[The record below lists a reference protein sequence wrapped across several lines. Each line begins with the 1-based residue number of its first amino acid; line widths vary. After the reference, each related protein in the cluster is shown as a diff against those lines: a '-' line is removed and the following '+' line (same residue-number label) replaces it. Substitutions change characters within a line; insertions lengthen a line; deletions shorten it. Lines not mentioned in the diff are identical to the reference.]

1 MALQRLGAF
10 VWEPEGSDVIDL
22 TDTTD
27 VEPQDLDVDMKD
39 VLEPHLPIAIVI
51 DQDDGGQDFA
61 ELFSPPRV
69 SVPCRQLGLKADIS
83 IDLDTGFN
91 LDNFDSR
98 KQVRDLLANV
108 KFIMMSPPCTMFS
121 RMQVCFRNFEKL
133 SPEELEKRWTSA
145 NAYVDCSMDY
155 AKRQVRK
162 GQWFAYE
169 HPKSASSWQRDS
181 VKEVAGMDGI
191 VKVDFDQCC
200 LGLASPVEG
209 RPIKKPTTIMTNS
222 ATLAALF
229 SPLKC
234 SCSVAHRHIEGSEGG
249 ISLSKHC
256 QKYPW
261 RMACLLADGVAQ
273 TLSRP

>member
-27 VEPQDLDVDMKD
+27 VEPQDLDVDMKEI
-39 VLEPHLPIAIVI
+39 LEPHLPIAIVI

-83 IDLDTGFN
+83 IDLGTGFN

-133 SPEELEKRWTSA
+133 SPEELEKDGPLQMPMWTA
-145 NAYVDCSMDY
+145 AWTMP
-155 AKRQVRK
+155 K
-162 GQWFAYE
+162 G
-169 HPKSASSWQRDS
+169 KSAKASGLPMSIPSLPQ
-181 VKEVAGMDGI
+181 AGKGI
-191 VKVDFDQCC
+191 
-200 LGLASPVEG
+200 
-209 RPIKKPTTIMTNS
+209 R
-222 ATLAALF
+222 
-229 SPLKC
+229 
-234 SCSVAHRHIEGSEGG
+234 
-249 ISLSKHC
+249 
-256 QKYPW
+256 
-261 RMACLLADGVAQ
+261 
-273 TLSRP
+273 